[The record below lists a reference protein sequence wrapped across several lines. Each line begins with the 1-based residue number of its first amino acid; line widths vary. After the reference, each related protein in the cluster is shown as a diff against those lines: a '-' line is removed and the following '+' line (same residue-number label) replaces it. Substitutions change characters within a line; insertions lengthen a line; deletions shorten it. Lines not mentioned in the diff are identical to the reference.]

1 MKKISEKLVEKIID
15 LIAVKSLVTLAMTA
29 GMILLLTG
37 IFNPSDAVFAL
48 YSSTYG
54 AVITYFFTKKKNT
67 GSEE

>member
-1 MKKISEKLVEKIID
+1 MKKIADKIAD
-15 LIAVKSLVTLAMTA
+15 LIDVKSLVTLVMTT

-37 IFNPSDAVFAL
+37 VFNPSEAVFAL

-54 AVITYFFTKKKNT
+54 AVITYFFTKKKNN